1 MFGNSTCNLNYKS
14 KKINLYFILQLY
26 ILQLKLDDV
35 SNPLA
40 LIAEQQQQEQQE
52 NEGEPKVVK
61 KTEPELIAMI
71 LSSLLQLLKEDKL
84 AGMLSIRK
92 GKVCILFL
100 NVKLFNFIL
109 V

>member
-1 MFGNSTCNLNYKS
+1 MFENPTCNPNYKS
-14 KKINLYFILQLY
+14 NKVTVFFAFQLY

-35 SNPLA
+35 NNPLA

-52 NEGEPKVVK
+52 NDGEPKVVK
-61 KTEPELIAMI
+61 KTESELIAII

-92 GKVCILFL
+92 GKVRITNLIF
-100 NVKLFNFIL
+100 
-109 V
+109 